1 MKNVEIATNF
11 LKKLKNWCDKNMIYY
26 YYFFFLVKDDKNMIG
41 ATECLSKF
49 LFDVARI

>member
-11 LKKLKNWCDKNMIYY
+11 LKKLKNWCDKNMI
-26 YYFFFLVKDDKNMIG
+26 G

-49 LFDVARI
+49 LFDVTRI